1 MKDSKGYY
9 RYKGFLGGVVLG
21 LLLSLVIG
29 IAFGDP
35 VTHLLQIAMVALVV
49 LGPTLGAIFPKYFAW
64 AWHLIPFG
72 GGDH

>member
-9 RYKGFLGGVVLG
+9 RYKGALGGVVLG
-21 LLLSLVIG
+21 LLLSVVIG
-29 IAFGDP
+29 ITFGDP
-35 VTHLLQIAMVALVV
+35 VPHLLQIGMVVLVV
-49 LGPTLGAIFPKYFAW
+49 LGPTFGVIFPKYFAW